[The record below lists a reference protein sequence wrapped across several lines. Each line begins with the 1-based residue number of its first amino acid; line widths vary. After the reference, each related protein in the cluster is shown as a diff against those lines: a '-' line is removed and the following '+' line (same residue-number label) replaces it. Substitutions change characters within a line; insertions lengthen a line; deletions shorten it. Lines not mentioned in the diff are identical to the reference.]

1 MRRADRLF
9 RLVQLLRSRR
19 LVTAAQLADE
29 LGVSVR
35 TVYRDVRDLEDSGVP
50 IRGEAGVGYAL
61 QRGYELPPLTFN
73 TAEIEALVLGM
84 RMVQAYGDPDLA
96 EASASALTKVEA
108 VIPSALR
115 QVLLDTALFAPVFAS
130 RAPPDTLG
138 PLRKAIAD
146 RQKVHIGYERPNG
159 DRTTRTVSP
168 LGLYFWGS
176 VWSLAAWCELRDDYR
191 NFRIDRIHRM
201 DVLDETF
208 EGVDGPSLEGFV
220 ASMRTRDAR

>member
-19 LVTAAQLADE
+19 LVTAAQLAEE
-29 LGVSVR
+29 LSVSVR
-35 TVYRDVRDLEDSGVP
+35 TVYRDVRDLEESGVP

-84 RMVQAYGDPDLA
+84 RMVQAHGDPDLA
-96 EASASALTKVEA
+96 DAAGSALTKVEA

-115 QVLLDTALFAPVFAS
+115 EVLLKTALFAPGRRRPS
-130 RAPPDTLG
+130 PQWLG

-146 RQKVHIGYERPNG
+146 RQKVHMTYERPNG
-159 DRTTRTVSP
+159 ETSERAVRP
-168 LGLYFWGS
+168 LGLYFWGV
-176 VWSLAAWCELRDDYR
+176 VWSMAAWCELRKDYR
-191 NFRIDRIHRM
+191 NFRIDRIVTL
-201 DVLDETF
+201 DVLDQTF
-208 EGVDGPSLEGFV
+208 DATEGPSLDGFID
-220 ASMRTRDAR
+220 AMRAHDER